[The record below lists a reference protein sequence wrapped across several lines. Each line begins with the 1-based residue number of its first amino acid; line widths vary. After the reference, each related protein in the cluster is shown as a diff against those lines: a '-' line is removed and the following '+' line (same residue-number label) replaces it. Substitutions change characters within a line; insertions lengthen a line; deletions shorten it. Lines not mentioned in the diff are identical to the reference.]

1 MLTWVQAVFGD
12 RVFRSLIEEKGHHN
26 SLAITSYA
34 SHEEAKPRLETVVTK
49 AWGDRKEEH

>member
-26 SLAITSYA
+26 SLAITIYA